1 MSAFAW
7 LGEFLKGMTSFIPR
21 LRLVKAGHGAIRYSP
36 RGKSEVLKPALY
48 IYWPMVQ
55 AFEDFPTAG
64 QTIEVP
70 KQALLT
76 KDLKTVSVG
85 AAMTFEVEDLQA
97 FCVDNWNTFDD
108 VDDIAQVAVRDVVK
122 EHTLAEI
129 QTDPEMDE
137 KLRRAA
143 QRRLRNYGVRV
154 KRMAI
159 KTFAPSQ
166 LIHVIG
172 DQAPGVVLTQPPAG
186 DSE

>member
-1 MSAFAW
+1 MAAFSW

-36 RGKSEVLKPALY
+36 RGKIEVLQAALY
-48 IYWPMVQ
+48 VYGPMIQ

-64 QTIEVP
+64 QTTEVP

-85 AAMTFEVEDLQA
+85 AAITFEIEDLQA
-97 FCVDNWNTFDD
+97 FSVDNFNTFDD
-108 VDDIAQVAVRDVVK
+108 VDDIAQIAVRDVVK
-122 EHTLAEI
+122 EHTLVEI

-137 KLRRAA
+137 KLRKAA

-159 KTFAPSQ
+159 KTFAQSQ

-172 DQAPGVVLTQPPAG
+172 DQAPMTLVQPQPAG